1 MQLLLKWLR
10 PETVPSPK
18 RKQIPL
24 GMKIRLSLYR
34 NCLNMM
40 RKWYSR
46 YAFSDVIEIQG
57 TPRIKIIHEFRDLAF
72 EAELKRMHITAPVV
86 MQEKNG
92 TSSSFTDKRNKR
104 RHFGSFRLKDSFRME
119 INGQKVSVDHGDGRS
134 FISTVK
140 GRLKESRPD
149 SLITQYAF
157 SGSIR
162 EDKPAGT
169 GKRGSISSS
178 ITETAPKPTGTAGKP
193 EEGAAPAAG
202 STPPKGM
209 PAQETP
215 PRRKSGSLFGDD
227 PLLGR
232 TDVKPEEPVSPPSP
246 DIKTVAG
253 VEIDESF

>member
-24 GMKIRLSLYR
+24 GLKIRLSLYR
-34 NCLNMM
+34 NCLNSM

-46 YAFSDVIEIQG
+46 YAFCDTVEIQG
-57 TPRIKIIHEFRDLAF
+57 NPRIKIIHEFRDPAF
-72 EAELKRMHITAPVV
+72 EAELRRMHIAVPVV
-86 MQEKNG
+86 MQEKSG

-104 RHFGSFRLKDSFRME
+104 RYFGSFRFKDSFRME
-119 INGQKVSVDHGDGRS
+119 IDGRKVSVDHSEGRS
-134 FISTVK
+134 FVTTLK
-140 GRLKESRPD
+140 GRLKESKSD

-169 GKRGSISSS
+169 ARRGSIASS
-178 ITETAPKPTGTAGKP
+178 ISDTTAKPAGTAGKP
-193 EEGAAPAAG
+193 DEGAVPAG
-202 STPPKGM
+202 GGTPAK
-209 PAQETP
+209 ETP

-232 TDVKPEEPVSPPSP
+232 TDVKPEEPVSTPSP